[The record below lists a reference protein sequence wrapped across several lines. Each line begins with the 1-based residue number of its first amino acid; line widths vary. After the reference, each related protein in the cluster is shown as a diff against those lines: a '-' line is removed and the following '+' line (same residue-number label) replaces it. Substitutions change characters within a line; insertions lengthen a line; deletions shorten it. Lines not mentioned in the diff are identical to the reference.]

1 MELSQ
6 TERNTHLPLSASTSP
21 TVEVMQSFISR
32 AWVTKVLLLPA
43 NRQRKGHLE
52 RSEDTDA
59 SKERGEQCRG
69 EVRILKDLAERNT
82 RAEHYTIALTLP
94 KRLRDS
100 LRIEKEERLLEHMAK
115 RERDKEKAG
124 LCTYFE

>member
-1 MELSQ
+1 MGQIGESPGLQNVISRVTRKPAMELSQ

-43 NRQRKGHLE
+43 NRQREGHLE

-82 RAEHYTIALTLP
+82 RAEHSTQS
-94 KRLRDS
+94 R
-100 LRIEKEERLLEHMAK
+100 
-115 RERDKEKAG
+115 
-124 LCTYFE
+124 